1 VVTGGRGVL
10 IVLNGMLTKIPLITN
25 HVRKIII
32 STKLIP
38 QFKDSEQ
45 IIIEDIGL
53 HETNAFI
60 TKGYDSIAYSHK
72 LSGIFLQGVIFKNDK
87 IIMLINGSEGFDL
100 GVSLRILQ
108 NISTYEKNPNIYL
121 LVEAPPLSSN
131 TFVLGRFYAWIK
143 MVLLY
148 DIYFNIK
155 KEGSLRII
163 FFDENQPP
171 QLYRLLVDIIE
182 KTKYKPV
189 YASIIDMR
197 IRRYIF
203 PMIDLML
210 LAKLL
215 TLRGKLEHIIN
226 EYKTI
231 LLLLN
236 KLLDEGT
243 PELWEIARR
252 DRQIIWSSIFPYKR
266 ILSKGELLDKEIKEA
281 VRKIGREYSKYTR
294 PAIDVKKLFNLI
306 LSGVSLSTIYTF
318 INIDEIINNIMN
330 TISEELVRTYFSG
343 HKNAVEKL
351 TRALFVSEDIGRAT
365 SLKHINIVRD
375 RVNEIIVIDYGKV
388 VVCEDCGLPSYFPHE
403 YVDAYYD
410 RIGIAMNIYYPELFK
425 INDQL
430 FKASEIHNMRLLNY
444 NGYIKALKEL
454 HKLPYENIFKKLH
467 EAAL

>member
-1 VVTGGRGVL
+1 VVIGGSRVL
-10 IVLNGMLTKIPLITN
+10 VILNGMLTKTPLTISN
-25 HVRKIII
+25 VKRIII

-53 HETNAFI
+53 HETNTFI
-60 TKGYDSIAYSHK
+60 AKGYDSIAYSHK
-72 LSGIFLQGVIFKNDK
+72 LSGIFLQGVVFKDEK

-108 NISTYEKNPNIYL
+108 NISTYETNPNIYL

-143 MVLLY
+143 SILLY
-148 DIYFNIK
+148 DMYFNMK
-155 KEGSLRII
+155 REGSLRIM

-182 KTKYKPV
+182 KTEYEPV

-197 IRRYIF
+197 IKRYIF
-203 PMIDLML
+203 PIVDLII

-215 TLRGKLEHIIN
+215 TLRGRLEHVIN
-226 EYKTI
+226 EYKAI

-252 DRQIIWSSIFPYKR
+252 DKQTIWSSIFPYKR
-266 ILSKGELLDKEIKEA
+266 IVSKGELLDKGIGEA
-281 VRKIGREYSKYTR
+281 IRKIGGEYSKYTR

-306 LSGVSLSTIYTF
+306 LSGISLSTIYTF
-318 INIDEIINNIMN
+318 INIDEVINSIVNVV
-330 TISEELVRTYFSG
+330 SEELVRTYISG

-365 SLKHINIVRD
+365 SLKHINIVKN

-388 VVCEDCGLPSYFPHE
+388 VLCEDCGLPSYFPRE
-403 YVDAYYD
+403 YEDAYYD
-410 RIGIAMNIYYPELFK
+410 RIGIAINTYYPESLK

-444 NGYIKALKEL
+444 NGYVKALRES
-454 HKLPYENIFKKLH
+454 HKLPYENIFKKLR